1 MSIKLVSSKSNPD
14 FRKLESLLTSKGI
27 KKEGEFLVSGLKV
40 IDEILGRKGHGGAKN
55 IIVTA
60 DHLENQEFAHTF
72 ATAGTLR
79 KLQLTNELFKE
90 LDVFGTHS
98 PLLLCESPEIPEWL
112 NENQLNE
119 RELICALSDPSN
131 LGALMRSAA
140 AFGFS
145 KIVLLKE
152 CASPLHPKAIRSAS
166 GAFSSMSFARGP
178 SIKELTSPDSKKFEV
193 VSNLIALDMHGK
205 SITEY
210 KWPKNYRLLIGE
222 EGLGVPQ
229 ELKAIRLKIQIEGV
243 ESLNATVAASIAMFA
258 AHTQNHT

>member
-1 MSIKLVSSKSNPD
+1 MSIKIVSSKSNPD

-27 KKEGEFLVSGLKV
+27 KSEGEFLVSGVKV
-40 IDEILGRKGHGGAKN
+40 INEILARKSHGGAKYLV
-55 IIVTA
+55 ITA
-60 DHLENQEFAHTF
+60 EQLEDQEFAHTF

-98 PLLLCESPEIPEWL
+98 PLLLCESPEMPEWL
-112 NENQLNE
+112 NENQLND
-119 RELICALSDPSN
+119 REILCALSDPSN

-152 CASPLHPKAIRSAS
+152 SASPFHPKAIRSAS
-166 GAFSSMSFARGP
+166 GAFSSINFARGP
-178 SIKELTSPDSKKFEV
+178 SIKELTSPDSKKYEV
-193 VSNLIALDMHGK
+193 VSNLIALDMNGK
-205 SITEY
+205 SINDY
-210 KWPKNYRLLIGE
+210 KWPQHFRLLIGE

-229 ELKAIRLKIQIEGV
+229 DLQAIRLKIQIDGV

-258 AHTQNHT
+258 ATSQNR

>member
-1 MSIKLVSSKSNPD
+1 MVASAANPD
-14 FRKLESLLTSKGI
+14 FRKLQSLLTSKGI
-27 KKEGEFLVSGLKV
+27 KKEGEFLVSGVKV
-40 IDEILGRKGHGGAKN
+40 IDEILARKSHGGAKY

-60 DHLENQEFAHTF
+60 EHLEDQQFAHTF

-79 KLQLTNELFKE
+79 KLQLTNELFDE

-98 PLLLCESPEIPEWL
+98 PILLCESPEMPEWL
-112 NENQLNE
+112 NENQLEE
-119 RELICALSDPSN
+119 REILCALSDPSN

-166 GAFSSMSFARGP
+166 GAFSAMKFTRGP
-178 SIKELTSPDSKKFEV
+178 SIKELTHPDYKKYEEV
-193 VSNLIALDMHGK
+193 TNLIALDMHGK

-210 KWPKNYRLLIGE
+210 KWPKNFRLLIGE
-222 EGLGVPQ
+222 EGQGVPQ
-229 ELKAIRLKIQIEGV
+229 DLKAARLKIQINGV
-243 ESLNATVAASIAMFA
+243 ESLNATVAASIAMFSA
-258 AHTQNHT
+258 STSKNSNS

>member
-1 MSIKLVSSKSNPD
+1 MSIKLVASSANPE
-14 FRKLESLLTSKGI
+14 FRRLQSLLTSKGI
-27 KKEGEFLVSGLKV
+27 KKEGEFLVSGVKV
-40 IDEILGRKGHGGAKN
+40 IDEILARKSHGGAKY

-60 DHLENQEFAHTF
+60 DHLEDQTFAHTF

-79 KLQLTNELFKE
+79 KLQLTNELFEE

-98 PLLLCESPEIPEWL
+98 PILLCEAPEMPEWL
-112 NENQLNE
+112 NENQLEE
-119 RELICALSDPSN
+119 REILCALSDPSN

-166 GAFSSMSFARGP
+166 GAFSSIKFARGP
-178 SIKELTSPDSKKFEV
+178 SIKDLTSPHHKKYEEIV
-193 VSNLIALDMHGK
+193 NLIALDMHGK
-205 SITEY
+205 SITEF
-210 KWPKNYRLLIGE
+210 KWPKHFRLLIGE
-222 EGLGVPQ
+222 EGQGVPQ
-229 ELKAIRLKIQIEGV
+229 ELQAIRLKIQINGV

-258 AHTQNHT
+258 AQSHNQ